1 MYRAQK
7 AQKDPKVLRENQA
20 QKDLKVRKE
29 IQVLLVA

>member
-7 AQKDPKVLRENQA
+7 GQKVLKVLRENQVQKDPKVL
-20 QKDLKVRKE
+20 KE